1 MILTHQKFDL
11 RDKCLIEK
19 VIIQAPFRFAVNFQD
34 EACFIYFAE
43 GKTKINSSNE
53 QHEIGH
59 QESVLLKCGTYFADL
74 LKYSDADRFEILVFH
89 LSSDLLR
96 NLYQNEIPTFIKSSH
111 QNSFIHKVTTSGV
124 IKKFIE
130 NLYFYFENPH
140 LVSDELL
147 ELKVKELVLL
157 LVQTKNA
164 ESVVSLF
171 SELFTPRNL
180 SVKEVVNSHLFSQLS
195 IDDLASLSNLS
206 VSTFN
211 RTFQSI
217 FNTTPANYIKTKRL
231 QRAKELLSISSLTV
245 SEIAFQTCFNDA
257 AHFSRSFKVVYL
269 CSPTEYRLSLKQ
281 SKKN

>member
-1 MILTHQKFDL
+1 MVLTHQKFDL
-11 RDKCLIEK
+11 RDRCLIEK
-19 VIIQAPFRFAVNFQD
+19 VVIHAPFRFAVNFQD

-43 GKTKINSSNE
+43 GKTKINSVNE
-53 QHEIGH
+53 QHEIKH

-74 LKYSDADRFEILVFH
+74 LKYSNADRFEILVFH
-89 LSSDLLR
+89 LYPDLLR
-96 NLYQNEIPTFIKSSH
+96 NLYQNEIPTFIKSPH
-111 QNSFIHKVTTSGV
+111 KNSFIHKVATNDV
-124 IKKFIE
+124 IKTFIE
-130 NLYFYFENPH
+130 NLYFYFDNPQ

-180 SVKEVVNSHLFSQLS
+180 SVKEVVNNHLFSQLS
-195 IDDLASLSNLS
+195 IHDLANLSNLS

-211 RTFQSI
+211 RTFQNI

-231 QRAKELLSISSLTV
+231 ERAKELLSISSLTV
-245 SEIAFQTCFNDA
+245 SEIAFQTCFNDV
-257 AHFSRSFKVVYL
+257 AHFSRSFKIVYL
-269 CSPTEYRLSLKQ
+269 CSPSEFRLSLKQ
-281 SKKN
+281 S

>member
-1 MILTHQKFDL
+1 MLFRLGSNKIYGQRAFEDLATLGREMILTHQKFDL
-11 RDKCLIEK
+11 RDKSLIEK
-19 VIIQAPFRFAVNFQD
+19 VIIQAPFRFVTNFQD

-43 GKTKINSSNE
+43 GKAKINSADE
-53 QHEIGH
+53 QREIKH
-59 QESVLLKCGTYFADL
+59 QESILLKCGTYFADL
-74 LKYSDADRFEILVFH
+74 LKYSDADRFEIVVFH
-89 LSSDLLR
+89 LYPDLLR

-111 QNSFIHKVTTSGV
+111 KNSSIHKVTTNDV

-130 NLYFYFENPH
+130 NLYFYFDNPQ

-180 SVKEVVNSHLFSQLS
+180 SVKEVVNNHLFSQLS
-195 IDDLASLSNLS
+195 IHDLATLSNLS

-217 FNTTPANYIKTKRL
+217 FNTTPANYIKVKRL
-231 QRAKELLSISSLTV
+231 ERARNCSLSV
-245 SEIAFQTCFNDA
+245 
-257 AHFSRSFKVVYL
+257 
-269 CSPTEYRLSLKQ
+269 RLQ
-281 SKKN
+281 

>member
-1 MILTHQKFDL
+1 M
-11 RDKCLIEK
+11 
-19 VIIQAPFRFAVNFQD
+19 
-34 EACFIYFAE
+34 
-43 GKTKINSSNE
+43 
-53 QHEIGH
+53 
-59 QESVLLKCGTYFADL
+59 LKCGTYFADL
-74 LKYSDADRFEILVFH
+74 LKYSDADRFEIVVFH
-89 LSSDLLR
+89 LYPDLLR

-111 QNSFIHKVTTSGV
+111 KNSFIQKVTTNDV

-130 NLYFYFENPH
+130 NLYFYFDNPQ

-180 SVKEVVNSHLFSQLS
+180 SVKEVVNNHLFSQLS
-195 IDDLASLSNLS
+195 IHDLANLSNLS

-217 FNTTPANYIKTKRL
+217 FNTTPANYIKVKRL
-231 QRAKELLSISSLTV
+231 ERAKELLSVSSLTV
-245 SEIAFQTCFNDA
+245 GEIAFQTCFNDV
-257 AHFSRSFKVVYL
+257 AHFSRSFKA
-269 CSPTEYRLSLKQ
+269 SLSKFAFRIQVGFETIL
-281 SKKN
+281 NCPE